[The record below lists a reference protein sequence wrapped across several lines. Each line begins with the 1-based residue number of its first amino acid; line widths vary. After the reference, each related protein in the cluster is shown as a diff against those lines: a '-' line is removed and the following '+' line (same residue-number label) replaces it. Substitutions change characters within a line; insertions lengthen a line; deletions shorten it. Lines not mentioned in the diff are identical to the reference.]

1 MSLRSS
7 TLTYNTLGI
16 NREIDSRYDAVLAVR
31 DKLTEIELVAGM
43 DFDAVIAEMEA
54 AQDFTGITVVQGI
67 EVAWDGVNKVLTVPK
82 GDKGDQGVQGIQG
95 PQGIQGLTGARG
107 AEGPK
112 GDKGDTG
119 IQGPRGLTGDTGAQ
133 GVAGTNGED
142 LTVDQIVYNGN
153 GTFDWLF
160 SDGTSYTT
168 PDLRGPKGDTGVQGV
183 KGDQG
188 VGIHH
193 LKGTS
198 TTDSEG
204 DFSSEGESDTYT
216 FYADA
221 AEEFPLGWFVVKNG
235 SGPYSYAINSGYTGT
250 EEEFAL
256 SLANIKEYSE
266 LAVLAADSAGVD
278 AGQVAADRIVVE
290 DARDETIAARDIAV
304 NSSDIVQ
311 TIFLGTKN
319 VDPAVDN
326 EGNPLVVG
334 VMYYNDV
341 QGTLKIWTGI
351 EWTTAAFSADGAVFS
366 FNGRDGAVTLTN
378 GDVTVAVGKDLTDA
392 IKYSEA
398 DKVLTDVNKMVLS
411 VDTNLVAGAGEI
423 TWSQDDRTANIGLGN
438 GVVLQTGQEMLAL
451 VRNGTG
457 STIIDG
463 TIVMVTGS
471 IGNSGR
477 LVVAPYDGVS
487 DASLIIGITTETIA
501 SGADGMVTSYGK
513 VRGLNTSAWAEGTIL
528 YVNGSGFGVSETA
541 SLNMKIAAVITSHA
555 TNGIIMVRVDGYTQT
570 KEW

>member
-43 DFDAVIAEMEA
+43 DFESLIAEMEA
-54 AQDFTGITVVQGI
+54 AQDFTGITVVQGV

-82 GDKGDQGVQGIQG
+82 GDKGSQGVQGIQG
-95 PQGIQGLTGARG
+95 PQGIQGLAGARG

-119 IQGPRGLTGDTGAQ
+119 IQGPRGLTGDAGVQ

-168 PDLRGPKGDTGVQGV
+168 PDLRGPKGDTGIQGA

-204 DFSSEGESDTYT
+204 DFGSEGESDTYT

-221 AEEFPLGWFVVKNG
+221 AEEFPLGWFVIKNG
-235 SGPYSYAINSGYTGT
+235 SGPYSYAINSGYAGT

-256 SLANIKEYSE
+256 SLVNIREYSE

-278 AGQVAADRIVVE
+278 ASQVAVDRKVVE
-290 DARDETIAARDIAV
+290 DVRDETIAARDVAV

-311 TIFLGTKN
+311 TIFLGTKS
-319 VDPAVDN
+319 VDPVVDN

-351 EWTTAAFSADGAVFS
+351 EWTAAAFSADGAVFS
-366 FNGRDGAVTLTN
+366 FNGRVGAVTLTN
-378 GDVTVAVGKDLTDA
+378 GDITVAVGKDLTDA

-438 GVVLQTGQEMLAL
+438 GVVMQIGQEMMSL

-457 STIIDG
+457 STIVNG

-471 IGNSGR
+471 VGNSGR

-487 DASLIIGITTETIA
+487 DASLIIGITTEVIVA
-501 SGADGMVTSYGK
+501 GADGMATSYGK
-513 VRGLNTSAWAEGTIL
+513 VRGLNTSAWPEGSVL
-528 YVNGSGFGVSETA
+528 YVNGSGFGLTETA
-541 SLNMKIAAVITSHA
+541 SLHMKIAAVITSHA
-555 TNGIIMVRVDGYTQT
+555 SNGELMVRVDGHTQT

>member
-31 DKLTEIELVAGM
+31 DKLAEVELVAGM
-43 DFDAVIAEMEA
+43 DFEALIAEMEA
-54 AQDFTGITVVQGI
+54 AQDFTGITVVQGV

-82 GDKGDQGVQGIQG
+82 GDKGNQGVQGIQG
-95 PQGIQGLTGARG
+95 PQGIQGLAGARG

-119 IQGPRGLTGDTGAQ
+119 IQGPRGLTGDAGVQ

-168 PDLRGPKGDTGVQGV
+168 PDLRGPKGDTGIQGA

-204 DFSSEGESDTYT
+204 DFGSEGESDTYT

-221 AEEFPLGWFVVKNG
+221 AEEFPLGWFVIKNG
-235 SGPYSYAINSGYTGT
+235 SGPYSYAINSGYAGT
-250 EEEFAL
+250 EQEFAL
-256 SLANIKEYSE
+256 SLVNIREYSE

-278 AGQVAADRIVVE
+278 ASQVAVDRKVVE
-290 DARDETIAARDIAV
+290 DVRDETIAARDVAV

-311 TIFLGTKN
+311 TIFLGTKS
-319 VDPAVDN
+319 VDPVVDN

-351 EWTTAAFSADGAVFS
+351 EWTAAAFSADGAVFS
-366 FNGRDGAVTLTN
+366 FNSRVGAVTLTN
-378 GDVTVAVGKDLTDA
+378 SDITVAVGKDLTDA

-438 GVVLQTGQEMLAL
+438 GVVMQIGQEMMSL

-457 STIIDG
+457 STIVDG

-471 IGNSGR
+471 VGNSGR

-487 DASLIIGITTETIA
+487 DASLIIGITTEVIVA
-501 SGADGMVTSYGK
+501 GADGMATSYGK
-513 VRGLNTSAWAEGTIL
+513 VRGLNTSAWPEGSVL
-528 YVNGSGFGVSETA
+528 YVNGSGFGLTETA
-541 SLNMKIAAVITSHA
+541 SLHMKIAAVVTSHA
-555 TNGIIMVRVDGYTQT
+555 SNGELMVRVDGHTQT

>member
-43 DFDAVIAEMEA
+43 DFEVLIAEMEA

-168 PDLRGPKGDTGVQGV
+168 PDLRGPKGDTGVQGA

-204 DFSSEGESDTYT
+204 DFGSEGESDTYT

-235 SGPYSYAINSGYTGT
+235 SGPYTYAVEGGYIGT
-250 EEEFAL
+250 EADFVL
-256 SLANIKEYSE
+256 SLANVKEYSE
-266 LAVLAADSAGVD
+266 LAVLAADSADAD

-341 QGTLKIWTGI
+341 QGTLKIWTGV

-366 FNGRDGAVTLTN
+366 FNGRVGAVTLTN
-378 GDVTVAVGKDLTDA
+378 GDITIAVGKDLTDA

-398 DKVLTDVNKMVLS
+398 DKVLTDVNKMSLS
-411 VDTNLVAGAGEI
+411 VDTNLVAGAGEV
-423 TWSQDDRTANIGLGN
+423 TWSQDDRTANLGLGN
-438 GVVLQTGQEMLAL
+438 GVVLQMGQEMMAL

-457 STIIDG
+457 STIVDG

-471 IGNSGR
+471 VGNSGR

-501 SGADGMVTSYGK
+501 SGADGLATSYGK
-513 VRGLNTSAWAEGTIL
+513 VRGLNTSAWAEGTVL
-528 YVNGSGFGVSETA
+528 YVNGSGLGVTETA
-541 SLNMKIAAVITSHA
+541 SLSMKIAAVITSHA
-555 TNGIIMVRVDGYTQT
+555 TNGVIMVRVDGHTQT

>member
-43 DFDAVIAEMEA
+43 DFDAVIAEMEV

-168 PDLRGPKGDTGVQGV
+168 PDLRGPKGDTGVQGA

-204 DFSSEGESDTYT
+204 DFGSEGESDTYT

-235 SGPYSYAINSGYTGT
+235 SGPYLYAINSGYTGT

-256 SLANIKEYSE
+256 SLVNIKEYSE
-266 LAVLAADSAGVD
+266 LAVLAAESAGVD

-311 TIFLGTKN
+311 TIFLGTKS
-319 VDPAVDN
+319 VDPVVDN

-341 QGTLKIWTGI
+341 QGTLKIWTGV
-351 EWTTAAFSADGAVFS
+351 EWTAAAFSADGAVFS
-366 FNGRDGAVTLTN
+366 FNGRVGAVTLTN
-378 GDVTVAVGKDLTDA
+378 GDITTAVGKNLTDA
-392 IKYSEA
+392 VKYSEA
-398 DKVLTDVNKMVLS
+398 DKVFTDVNKVALS

-451 VRNGTG
+451 VRNGAG
-457 STIIDG
+457 STIVDG

-471 IGNSGR
+471 VGNSGR

-501 SGADGMVTSYGK
+501 SGADGLATSYGK

-541 SLNMKIAAVITSHA
+541 SLSMKVAAVITSHA
-555 TNGIIMVRVDGYTQT
+555 TNGVIMVRVDGHTQT